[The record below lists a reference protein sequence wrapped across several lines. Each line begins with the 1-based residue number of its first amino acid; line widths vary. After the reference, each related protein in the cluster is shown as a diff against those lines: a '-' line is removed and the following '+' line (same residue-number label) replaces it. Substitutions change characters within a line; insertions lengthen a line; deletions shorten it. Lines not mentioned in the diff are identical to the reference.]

1 MATRI
6 YTKTGDKGST
16 ALFGGQRV
24 QKDDLRI
31 QAYGTVDELNSV
43 IGIALTFDMHPKVS
57 EELLAISAQLFS
69 LGSDLATPL
78 DPPPAYDIPRITEEQ
93 ILGLERQIDAHDEEL
108 EPLKV
113 FILPGGTPAAAHLHL
128 ARTVCRRAERLIVA
142 LGRAE
147 NIGEHVLRYVNRLS
161 DYLFMAARA
170 VNKYSG
176 VSDVPW
182 QP

>member
-43 IGIALTFDMHPKVS
+43 LGVALTCEMNAGVAD
-57 EELLAISAQLFS
+57 ELRAISSQLFS

-78 DPPPAYDIPRITEEQ
+78 DPPPSYEIPRITEEH
-93 ILGLERQIDAHDEEL
+93 IVSLERQIDAHDEVL
-108 EPLKV
+108 QPLTS
-113 FILPGGTPAAAHLHL
+113 FILPGGTPAAAQLHL

-142 LGRAE
+142 LGRE
-147 NIGEHVLRYVNRLS
+147 EDIGDSVLKYVNRLS
-161 DYLFMAARA
+161 DYLFTAARA
-170 VNKYSG
+170 VNHHSG
-176 VSDVPW
+176 VPDVPW